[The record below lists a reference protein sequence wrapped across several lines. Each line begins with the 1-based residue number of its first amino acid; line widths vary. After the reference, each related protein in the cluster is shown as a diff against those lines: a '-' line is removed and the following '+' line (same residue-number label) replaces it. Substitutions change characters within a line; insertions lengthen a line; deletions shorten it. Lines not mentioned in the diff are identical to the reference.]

1 MDLIDVFNNSLPINE
16 LSLDINYPSQKFYDI
31 KLIMKNSYKTE
42 LFNDIYNV
50 IAFLEE
56 KSLNCTKIT
65 EHELDRSIKELNYL
79 IHLYNISENTIN
91 IRFYHYLRMIYTL
104 QLCFLRHTNK
114 LDFYLNIINLNC
126 HFVSWKMYFEE
137 IYKLYPNIK
146 LFKGNNFYLD
156 DPIK

>member
-1 MDLIDVFNNSLPINE
+1 MNLIDVFNNSLPINE
-16 LSLDINYPSQKFYDI
+16 LSLDKNYPSQKFYDI
-31 KLIMKNSYKTE
+31 KPIMKNSYKTE

-56 KSLNCTKIT
+56 KSRNSTKMT
-65 EHELDRSIKELNYL
+65 QCQLQHAVNELNYL

-114 LDFYLNIINLNC
+114 LDFYMNIVNLNC
-126 HFVSWKMYFEE
+126 HFVAWKMYFEE
-137 IYKLYPNIK
+137 IYKLYPDIK
-146 LFKGNNFYLD
+146 IFKGKNAYLD